1 MSDQLPMFQPTTS
14 PDSCSA
20 TSSPES
26 ASGPTPCGSQDGRTT
41 DQSGPDPVRASR
53 SRKRGSDKARRT
65 FAICGRLGFDSSPSD
80 DLALSLVSKLRPVTD
95 SLGSTMFDM
104 TWKRRVT
111 PAGHSIYALQ
121 ALGRRTNASV
131 FTSWPSPQASDGSGG
146 GQAKRAMNSERS
158 NNLNDFVML
167 AAWGTPQSRD
177 HFPAHTD
184 DYRFRQQ
191 ANGHGI
197 VNLNDQAA
205 LAGWGTSKSSDGS
218 GGRTS
223 KTDGGGNVHLDIQ
236 ARLASWNTPRATDGS
251 KGGPNQANGAPSH
264 DVSLT
269 SWATPAARDWKSG
282 NASQETMEKDS
293 RPLNELALLSAGN
306 SDYTRKITSLVRLT
320 DSGDKPIGFLLRPN
334 GWEIRPAS
342 GQLKPG
348 HSRWLMGLPPIFDY
362 CAVTAWAHLKKSKKA
377 ACRSRK
383 DAQRESCDLQ
393 DMEME

>member
-1 MSDQLPMFQPTTS
+1 
-14 PDSCSA
+14 
-20 TSSPES
+20 
-26 ASGPTPCGSQDGRTT
+26 
-41 DQSGPDPVRASR
+41 
-53 SRKRGSDKARRT
+53 
-65 FAICGRLGFDSSPSD
+65 
-80 DLALSLVSKLRPVTD
+80 
-95 SLGSTMFDM
+95 
-104 TWKRRVT
+104 
-111 PAGHSIYALQ
+111 
-121 ALGRRTNASV
+121 
-131 FTSWPSPQASDGSGG
+131 
-146 GQAKRAMNSERS
+146 MNPERS
-158 NNLNDFVML
+158 NDLNDFAML
-167 AAWGTPQSRD
+167 AAWGTPQARD

-205 LAGWGTSKSSDGS
+205 LAGWGTPKSSDG
-218 GGRTS
+218 
-223 KTDGGGNVHLDIQ
+223 
-236 ARLASWNTPRATDGS
+236 
-251 KGGPNQANGAPSH
+251 
-264 DVSLT
+264 SLT